1 MQCNFNICKKMNTII
16 QKSFIPLFA
25 CCTIGVFAQKQ
36 IVTGIVS
43 DENQSLPGAA
53 VTIEGTKKVIIT
65 DSEGRFTIS
74 DLKEGQYNLKVS
86 YIGFESKNLN
96 IEIVD
101 AQNLNVGSIVL
112 YQRQKNIDEVIIS
125 GTLKNSEAR
134 ALNMQKN
141 AINISNVIASDGIGK
156 LPDRNAAETVQRVQG
171 VSIERDQGEGRFVS
185 LRGLPPFW
193 ASTTINGNRLPTAEE
208 ETTSRAT
215 AFDFFPTELISYV
228 HINKSFT
235 PEMEA
240 DGIGGGVNFTTKT
253 PPMKTEFRG
262 TLGTGYNEKADKG
275 VYNLGL
281 LYGGR
286 TKDKKFGY
294 LVNFS
299 HFIRNWSTDNF
310 EARRSGDEGVF
321 RMELRD
327 YQGIRKTTGA
337 NAALEYV
344 FSPKSTFYLKGMYG
358 TLSDDETHYKHRVRF
373 DKFSSTNNTARVEL
387 QNIHNLLITELTSVS
402 LGGVH
407 QLNKSK
413 IDWDLSY
420 YNNLFKYGNIPDKQN
435 NSYYVIKYTQ
445 NGVGINPNYILD
457 KGVGPRAYWK
467 ADGGKLD
474 YKDPDA
480 LFGFYSDPNF
490 KMDASQ
496 MRFTDLEFYKVY
508 VQERDKIVAGFNHEI
523 DISDKLTLK
532 YGFKYR
538 DKERN
543 ARFSDIFYNWSNG
556 TAPFLSEFGQYTTT
570 QPNGTKYLSEMNA
583 HIGNTFGPVLST
595 GGMDQFWFQN
605 QGNLTINKTD
615 SEALEY
621 NKALGRNFDVFE
633 KHADAYGIGTYKIN
647 DKMTILGGV
656 RLSNTHTKVKGYNVV
671 NNTFTEVENTKDYL
685 AVLPM
690 LHFKYAINDKT
701 NLRFAATRTF
711 SRPNFGDLT
720 PGGTYI
726 EADNEFKG
734 GNPNLNPTYSINLDL
749 MGEYYFSNVG
759 ILSGGVF
766 YKSITDPIFQDSF
779 IGNYNGINGVQF
791 SAPNNGKAAWLGGI
805 ELGIN
810 RRFDF
815 LPGFLQYFGTQLN
828 ATFMTSE
835 MEKPSGRKVKLPYQA
850 KEIYNIQLFFEKGG
864 FNARLAYNHK
874 GNFAVEYAEE
884 DLYDSY
890 YGKYSNLDFGTSYQ
904 INKHFTVFADVN
916 NILNRPLIYHFGE
929 NQDRPEQ
936 VEYYGVRGNI
946 GVKVNF

>member
-16 QKSFIPLFA
+16 QKSLIPLFA

-228 HINKSFT
+228 HVNKSFT
-235 PEMEA
+235 PDMEA
-240 DGIGGGVNFTTKT
+240 DGIGGGVNFITKT

-327 YQGIRKTTGA
+327 YQGVRKTTGA

-373 DKFSSTNNTARVEL
+373 DKFSSANNTARVEL

-402 LGGVH
+402 LGGIH

-474 YKDPDA
+474 YKDQDA

-570 QPNGTKYLSEMNA
+570 QPNGTKYLSEMHA

-633 KHADAYGIGTYKIN
+633 KHADAYGMGTYKIN

-671 NNTFTEVENTKDYL
+671 NNTLTEVENTKDYL

-850 KEIYNIQLFFEKGG
+850 KELYNIQLFFEKGG

-916 NILNRPLIYHFGE
+916 NILNKPLIYHFGE

>member
-1 MQCNFNICKKMNTII
+1 MEPIIKK
-16 QKSFIPLFA
+16 SLFPLFA
-25 CCTIGVFAQKQ
+25 CCSIFISAQQQ

-43 DENQSLPGAA
+43 DHNQPLPGAA
-53 VTIEGTKKVIIT
+53 VKIAGTSRIIMTDLEGKFSVN
-65 DSEGRFTIS
+65 
-74 DLKEGQYNLKVS
+74 DLKPGHYDLQIS
-86 YIGFESKNLN
+86 YIGFEN
-96 IEIVD
+96 
-101 AQNLNVGSIVL
+101 QSIAIDL
-112 YQRQKNIDEVIIS
+112 QSQQIMDLGMISMLQKQKNIDEVIVTGS
-125 GTLKNSEAR
+125 LKNSEAR
-134 ALNMQKN
+134 ALNLQKN

-228 HINKSFT
+228 HVNKSFT
-235 PEMEA
+235 PDMEA
-240 DGIGGGVNFTTKT
+240 DGIGGGVNFITKT
-253 PPMKTEFRG
+253 PPMKSEFKA
-262 TLGTGYNEKADKG
+262 TLGSGYNAKSDKG
-275 VYNLGL
+275 VYNIGL

-294 LVNFS
+294 LFNFA

-321 RMELRD
+321 RLELRD
-327 YQGIRKTTGA
+327 YNGVRKTTGVNTA
-337 NAALEYV
+337 FEYV
-344 FSPKSTFYLKGMYG
+344 LSPKTTFYLKGMYG
-358 TLSDDETHYKHRVRF
+358 TLSDDETHYKHRIRF
-373 DKFSSTNNTARVEL
+373 DKFSSANNTARVEL

-402 LGGVH
+402 LGAVH
-407 QLNKSK
+407 QLNKGK

-420 YNNLFKYGNIPDKQN
+420 YDNKFKYGNIPDKQN
-435 NSYYVIKYTQ
+435 NSYFVIKYTQ
-445 NGVGINPNYILD
+445 SGVGIDPAYIANH
-457 KGVGPRAYWK
+457 GIGPRAYWK

-490 KMDASQ
+490 KMDASR
-496 MRFTDLEFYKVY
+496 MRFTDLEFYKIFV
-508 VQERDKIVAGFNHEI
+508 EEKDKIVAAFNHEI
-523 DISDKLTLK
+523 NASDRLTLK

-538 DKERN
+538 NKERN
-543 ARFSDIFYNWSNG
+543 ARFSDIFYNWNNG
-556 TAPFLSEFGQYTTT
+556 TAPLLSDFGQYITSQT
-570 QPNGTKYLSEMNA
+570 NGSQYLSEMNT

-595 GGMDQFWFQN
+595 SGMDQFWFQN
-605 QGNLTINKTD
+605 QGNLKINTAD

-633 KHADAYGIGTYKIN
+633 KHADAYGMGTYKVN
-647 DKMTILGGV
+647 DKITILGGI
-656 RLSNTHTKVKGYNVV
+656 RLSNTNTQVKGYNVI
-671 NNTFTEVENTKDYL
+671 NNTLIPVENTKKYL

-690 LHFKYAINDKT
+690 LHVKYAVNDKI

-720 PGGTYI
+720 PGGTYS

-734 GNPNLNPTYSINLDL
+734 GNPNLNPTYSLNFDL

-791 SAPNNGKAAWLGGI
+791 TAPNNGKAASLSGI
-805 ELGIN
+805 EMGIN

-828 ATFMTSE
+828 ATFMDSE
-835 MEKPSGRKVKLPYQA
+835 MVKPGGRKVKLPYQA
-850 KEIYNIQLFFEKGG
+850 KELYNVQLFFEKKG
-864 FNARLAYNHK
+864 FNARLAYNYK
-874 GNFAVEYAEE
+874 GKYAVEYAE
-884 DLYDSY
+884 DDINDSY
-890 YGKYSNLDFGTSYQ
+890 YGKYSSLDFGGSYQ
-904 INKHFTVFADVN
+904 FTKHLMLYADVN
-916 NILNRPLIYHFGE
+916 NILNKPLIYHFGKDE
-929 NQDRPEQ
+929 TRPEQ
-936 VEYYGVRGNI
+936 VEYYGVRCNLGI
-946 GVKVNF
+946 KLNF

>member
-1 MQCNFNICKKMNTII
+1 METII
-16 QKSFIPLFA
+16 KKSLFPLFA
-25 CCTIGVFAQKQ
+25 CCTIFVSAQKQ
-36 IVTGIVS
+36 IVSGTVS
-43 DENQSLPGAA
+43 DSNQPLPGATVKIA
-53 VTIEGTKKVIIT
+53 GSSKVVIT
-65 DSEGRFTIS
+65 DVDGKFSVNDLQPGHYDLQFSYLGYESQNMTI
-74 DLKEGQYNLKVS
+74 DLLADQSLDLGVIS
-86 YIGFESKNLN
+86 MF
-96 IEIVD
+96 
-101 AQNLNVGSIVL
+101 
-112 YQRQKNIDEVIIS
+112 QRQKNIDEVVVTGS
-125 GTLKNSEAR
+125 LKNSEAR

-228 HINKSFT
+228 HVNKSFT
-235 PEMEA
+235 PDMEA
-240 DGIGGGVNFTTKT
+240 DGIGGGVNFITKT

-262 TLGTGYNEKADKG
+262 TLGTGYNAKSDKG

-327 YQGIRKTTGA
+327 YNGVRKTTGA

-344 FSPKSTFYLKGMYG
+344 LSPKSTLYIKGMYG

-373 DKFSSTNNTARVEL
+373 DKFSANNTARVEL

-407 QLNKSK
+407 QFNKSK

-420 YNNLFKYGNIPDKQN
+420 YNNLFKYGNVPDKQN

-445 NGVGINPNYILD
+445 NGVGINPNYISD
-457 KGVGPRAYWK
+457 KGNGPRAYWK

-474 YKDPDA
+474 LKDPDA

-490 KMDASQ
+490 KMDAGQ

-508 VQERDKIVAGFNHEI
+508 VQEKDKIVAGFNHEI
-523 DISDKLTLK
+523 TASDKLTLK
-532 YGFKYR
+532 YGLKYR

-556 TAPFLSEFGQYTTT
+556 TAPLLADFGQHITT
-570 QPNGTKYLSEMNA
+570 QPGGANYLSEINTN
-583 HIGNTFGPVLST
+583 IGNTFGPVLST

-633 KHADAYGIGTYKIN
+633 KHADAYGMGTYKIN
-647 DKMTILGGV
+647 DRITILGGL
-656 RLSNTHTKVKGYNVV
+656 RLSNTHTKVKGYNVIEDV
-671 NNTFTEVENTKDYL
+671 LTPVENTKNYL

-690 LHFKYAINDKT
+690 LHLKYMINDKT

-734 GNPNLNPTYSINLDL
+734 GNPNLNPTYSVNLDL

-759 ILSGGVF
+759 ILSGGIF

-835 MEKPSGRKVKLPYQA
+835 MEKPSGRMVKLPYQA
-850 KEIYNIQLFFEKGG
+850 KELYNIQLFFEKKG

-874 GNFAVEYAEE
+874 GKFAVEYAEE

-904 INKHFTVFADVN
+904 INKHITVFADVN
-916 NILNRPLIYHFGE
+916 NILNKPLIYHFGKDE
-929 NQDRPEQ
+929 QRPEQ

-946 GVKVNF
+946 GVKLNF

>member
-1 MQCNFNICKKMNTII
+1 
-16 QKSFIPLFA
+16 
-25 CCTIGVFAQKQ
+25 
-36 IVTGIVS
+36 
-43 DENQSLPGAA
+43 
-53 VTIEGTKKVIIT
+53 
-65 DSEGRFTIS
+65 
-74 DLKEGQYNLKVS
+74 
-86 YIGFESKNLN
+86 
-96 IEIVD
+96 
-101 AQNLNVGSIVL
+101 
-112 YQRQKNIDEVIIS
+112 
-125 GTLKNSEAR
+125 
-134 ALNMQKN
+134 
-141 AINISNVIASDGIGK
+141 
-156 LPDRNAAETVQRVQG
+156 
-171 VSIERDQGEGRFVS
+171 
-185 LRGLPPFW
+185 
-193 ASTTINGNRLPTAEE
+193 
-208 ETTSRAT
+208 
-215 AFDFFPTELISYV
+215 
-228 HINKSFT
+228 
-235 PEMEA
+235 
-240 DGIGGGVNFTTKT
+240 
-253 PPMKTEFRG
+253 
-262 TLGTGYNEKADKG
+262 
-275 VYNLGL
+275 
-281 LYGGR
+281 
-286 TKDKKFGY
+286 
-294 LVNFS
+294 
-299 HFIRNWSTDNF
+299 
-310 EARRSGDEGVF
+310 
-321 RMELRD
+321 
-327 YQGIRKTTGA
+327 
-337 NAALEYV
+337 
-344 FSPKSTFYLKGMYG
+344 
-358 TLSDDETHYKHRVRF
+358 
-373 DKFSSTNNTARVEL
+373 
-387 QNIHNLLITELTSVS
+387 
-402 LGGVH
+402 
-407 QLNKSK
+407 
-413 IDWDLSY
+413 
-420 YNNLFKYGNIPDKQN
+420 
-435 NSYYVIKYTQ
+435 
-445 NGVGINPNYILD
+445 
-457 KGVGPRAYWK
+457 
-467 ADGGKLD
+467 
-474 YKDPDA
+474 
-480 LFGFYSDPNF
+480 
-490 KMDASQ
+490 
-496 MRFTDLEFYKVY
+496 
-508 VQERDKIVAGFNHEI
+508 
-523 DISDKLTLK
+523 
-532 YGFKYR
+532 
-538 DKERN
+538 
-543 ARFSDIFYNWSNG
+543 
-556 TAPFLSEFGQYTTT
+556 
-570 QPNGTKYLSEMNA
+570 
-583 HIGNTFGPVLST
+583 
-595 GGMDQFWFQN
+595 MDQFWFQN

-633 KHADAYGIGTYKIN
+633 KHADAYGMGTYKIN

-671 NNTFTEVENTKDYL
+671 NNTLTEVENTKDYL

-766 YKSITDPIFQDSF
+766 YKSITDHIFQDSF

-850 KEIYNIQLFFEKGG
+850 KELYNIQLFFEKGG

>member
-1 MQCNFNICKKMNTII
+1 MNTII

>member
-1 MQCNFNICKKMNTII
+1 METII
-16 QKSFIPLFA
+16 KKSLFPLFA
-25 CCTIGVFAQKQ
+25 CCTIFVSAQKQ
-36 IVTGIVS
+36 IVTGTVS
-43 DENQSLPGAA
+43 DNSQPLPGAT
-53 VTIEGTKKVIIT
+53 VKINGSSKIVIT
-65 DSEGRFTIS
+65 DVDGKFSVNDLKPGHYDLQFTYIGYEPQNMTVDLIS
-74 DLKEGQYNLKVS
+74 DQSLDLGIISMFQK
-86 YIGFESKNLN
+86 
-96 IEIVD
+96 
-101 AQNLNVGSIVL
+101 
-112 YQRQKNIDEVIIS
+112 QKNIDEVVVTGS
-125 GTLKNSEAR
+125 LKNSEAR

-228 HINKSFT
+228 HVNKSFT
-235 PEMEA
+235 PDMEA
-240 DGIGGGVNFTTKT
+240 DGIGGGVNFITKT

-262 TLGTGYNEKADKG
+262 TLGTGYNAKSDKG

-327 YQGIRKTTGA
+327 YNGVRKTTGA

-344 FSPKSTFYLKGMYG
+344 LSPKSTLYLKGMYG

-373 DKFSSTNNTARVEL
+373 DKFSAANNTARVEL

-445 NGVGINPNYILD
+445 SGVGINPDYISD
-457 KGVGPRAYWK
+457 KGNGPRAYWK

-474 YKDPDA
+474 LKDPDA
-480 LFGFYSDPNF
+480 LFGFYSNPNF

-508 VQERDKIVAGFNHEI
+508 VQEKDKIVAGFNHEI
-523 DISDKLTLK
+523 NASDKLTLK
-532 YGFKYR
+532 YGLKYR

-556 TAPFLSEFGQYTTT
+556 TAPLLSDFGQHVTT
-570 QPNGTKYLSEMNA
+570 QPNATKYLSEMNA
-583 HIGNTFGPVLST
+583 NIGNTFGPVLST
-595 GGMDQFWFQN
+595 GGMDQFWLQN

-633 KHADAYGIGTYKIN
+633 KHADAYGMGTYKIN
-647 DKMTILGGV
+647 DQITILGGV

-671 NNTFTEVENTKDYL
+671 DDVLTPVENTKNYL
-685 AVLPM
+685 AFLPM
-690 LHFKYAINDKT
+690 LHLKYMINDKT

-720 PGGTYI
+720 PGGTYS

-835 MEKPSGRKVKLPYQA
+835 MEKPSGRMVKLPYQA
-850 KEIYNIQLFFEKGG
+850 KELYNIQLFFEKKG

-874 GNFAVEYAEE
+874 GKFAVEYAEE

-904 INKHFTVFADVN
+904 INKHITVFADVN
-916 NILNRPLIYHFGE
+916 NILNKPLIYHFGKDE
-929 NQDRPEQ
+929 QRPEQ

-946 GVKVNF
+946 GVKLNF

>member
-1 MQCNFNICKKMNTII
+1 MNTII

-112 YQRQKNIDEVIIS
+112 YQRQKNIDEVIIA

-228 HINKSFT
+228 HVNKSFT
-235 PEMEA
+235 PDMEA
-240 DGIGGGVNFTTKT
+240 DGIGGGVNFITKT

-286 TKDKKFGY
+286 TKNKKFGY

-327 YQGIRKTTGA
+327 YQGVRKTTGA

-402 LGGVH
+402 LGGIH

-595 GGMDQFWFQN
+595 DGMDQFWFQN

-633 KHADAYGIGTYKIN
+633 KHADAYGMGTYKIN

-671 NNTFTEVENTKDYL
+671 NNTLTEVENTKDYL

-850 KEIYNIQLFFEKGG
+850 KE
-864 FNARLAYNHK
+864 
-874 GNFAVEYAEE
+874 
-884 DLYDSY
+884 LYKVVSM
-890 YGKYSNLDFGTSYQ
+890 
-904 INKHFTVFADVN
+904 
-916 NILNRPLIYHFGE
+916 
-929 NQDRPEQ
+929 QD
-936 VEYYGVRGNI
+936 
-946 GVKVNF
+946 

>member
-1 MQCNFNICKKMNTII
+1 M
-16 QKSFIPLFA
+16 
-25 CCTIGVFAQKQ
+25 
-36 IVTGIVS
+36 
-43 DENQSLPGAA
+43 
-53 VTIEGTKKVIIT
+53 
-65 DSEGRFTIS
+65 
-74 DLKEGQYNLKVS
+74 
-86 YIGFESKNLN
+86 
-96 IEIVD
+96 
-101 AQNLNVGSIVL
+101 
-112 YQRQKNIDEVIIS
+112 
-125 GTLKNSEAR
+125 
-134 ALNMQKN
+134 
-141 AINISNVIASDGIGK
+141 
-156 LPDRNAAETVQRVQG
+156 
-171 VSIERDQGEGRFVS
+171 
-185 LRGLPPFW
+185 
-193 ASTTINGNRLPTAEE
+193 
-208 ETTSRAT
+208 
-215 AFDFFPTELISYV
+215 
-228 HINKSFT
+228 
-235 PEMEA
+235 
-240 DGIGGGVNFTTKT
+240 
-253 PPMKTEFRG
+253 
-262 TLGTGYNEKADKG
+262 
-275 VYNLGL
+275 
-281 LYGGR
+281 
-286 TKDKKFGY
+286 
-294 LVNFS
+294 
-299 HFIRNWSTDNF
+299 
-310 EARRSGDEGVF
+310 
-321 RMELRD
+321 
-327 YQGIRKTTGA
+327 
-337 NAALEYV
+337 
-344 FSPKSTFYLKGMYG
+344 
-358 TLSDDETHYKHRVRF
+358 
-373 DKFSSTNNTARVEL
+373 
-387 QNIHNLLITELTSVS
+387 ITELTSVS
-402 LGGVH
+402 LGGIH

-633 KHADAYGIGTYKIN
+633 KHADAYGMGTYKIN

-671 NNTFTEVENTKDYL
+671 NNTLTEVENTKDYI

-791 SAPNNGKAAWLGGI
+791 SAPNNGKSAWLSGI

-850 KEIYNIQLFFEKGG
+850 KELYNIQLFFEKGG

>member
-1 MQCNFNICKKMNTII
+1 MRAKFEKL
-16 QKSFIPLFA
+16 FILVFV
-25 CCTIGVFAQKQ
+25 CCITLLSAQEQSIIGV
-36 IVTGIVS
+36 VL
-43 DENQSLPGAA
+43 DESQPLPGA
-53 VTIEGTKKVIIT
+53 TIKIKGSSKTATT
-65 DSEGRFTIS
+65 DVDGKFILS
-74 DLKEGQYNLKVS
+74 DVKTGQYHLQIT
-86 YIGFESKNLN
+86 YIGYETKDSDVDVTSGETKDLGTVNL
-96 IEIVD
+96 
-101 AQNLNVGSIVL
+101 S
-112 YQRQKNIDEVIIS
+112 QKHKSIDEVIVT
-125 GTLKNSEAR
+125 GTLKNTEAR
-134 ALNMQKN
+134 ALNLQKN

-228 HINKSFT
+228 HVNKSFT
-235 PEMEA
+235 PDMEA
-240 DGIGGGVNFTTKT
+240 DGIGGGVNFITKT
-253 PPMKTEFRG
+253 PPMKPELKI
-262 TLGTGYNEKADKG
+262 TLGSGYNAKADKG

-294 LVNFS
+294 LFNVA
-299 HFIRNWSTDNF
+299 HFTRNWSTDNF

-321 RMELRD
+321 RLELRD
-327 YQGIRKTTGA
+327 YNGVRKTTGINTA
-337 NAALEYV
+337 FEYV
-344 FSPKSTFYLKGMYG
+344 LSPKTTFYLKGMYG
-358 TLSDDETHYKHRVRF
+358 TLSDDETHYKHRIRF
-373 DKFSSTNNTARVEL
+373 DKFNSADNTVRVEL
-387 QNIHNLLITELTSVS
+387 QNIHNKLITELTSVS
-402 LGGVH
+402 LGAVH
-407 QLNKSK
+407 NLNKGK

-420 YNNLFKYGNIPDKQN
+420 YDNRFKYGNIPDKQN

-445 NGVGINPNYILD
+445 SGVGINPNYISD
-457 KGVGPRAYWK
+457 HGNGPRAYWQ

-474 YKDPDA
+474 YKNTDA

-490 KMDASQ
+490 KMDASK
-496 MRFTDLEFYKVY
+496 MKFTDLEFYKVF
-508 VQERDKIVAGFNHEI
+508 VDEKDKIVATFNHEI
-523 DISDKLTLK
+523 NTSDKLTLK

-543 ARFSDIFYNWSNG
+543 ARFSDIFYNWNNG
-556 TAPFLSEFGQYTTT
+556 SAPYLSDSGQFITT

-595 GGMDQFWFQN
+595 TGMNQFWFQN
-605 QGNLTINKTD
+605 QGNLKINPAD
-615 SEALEY
+615 SESLEF

-633 KHADAYGIGTYKIN
+633 KHADAYGMGTYKVN
-647 DKMTILGGV
+647 DQMTILGGI
-656 RLSNTHTKVKGYNVV
+656 RFSNTNTKVRGYNVLDDV
-671 NNTFTEVENTKDYL
+671 LTPVENTKNYL

-690 LHFKYAINDKT
+690 LHIKYALNDKT

-726 EADNEFKG
+726 EADYKFVG
-734 GNPNLNPTYSINLDL
+734 GNPNLNPTYSLNFDL

-779 IGNYNGINGVQF
+779 IGTYNGNSGVQF
-791 SAPNNGKAAWLGGI
+791 SAPNNGKAAWLSGI

-828 ATFMTSE
+828 ATFMNSE

-850 KEIYNIQLFFEKGG
+850 KELYNIQIFFEKKG

-874 GNFAVEYAEE
+874 GKYAVEYAEQ
-884 DLYDSY
+884 DINDSY
-890 YGKYSNLDFGTSYQ
+890 YGKYSSLDFGTSYQ
-904 INKHFTVFADVN
+904 FTKYLLLYADVN
-916 NILNRPLIYHFGE
+916 NILNKPLIYHFGKDE
-929 NQDRPEQ
+929 TRPEQ
-936 VEYYGVRGNI
+936 VEYYGVRCNLGI
-946 GVKVNF
+946 KLNF

>member
-228 HINKSFT
+228 HVNKSFT
-235 PEMEA
+235 PDMEA
-240 DGIGGGVNFTTKT
+240 DGIGGGVNFITKT

-327 YQGIRKTTGA
+327 YQGVRKTTGA

-402 LGGVH
+402 LGGIH

-633 KHADAYGIGTYKIN
+633 KHADAYGMGTYKIN
-647 DKMTILGGV
+647 DKMTFLGGV

-671 NNTFTEVENTKDYL
+671 NNTLTEVENTKDYL

-850 KEIYNIQLFFEKGG
+850 KELYNIQLFFEKGG

-916 NILNRPLIYHFGE
+916 NILNKPLIYHFGE

>member
-86 YIGFESKNLN
+86 YIGFEAKNLN
-96 IEIVD
+96 IEIVG
-101 AQNLNVGSIVL
+101 AQNLDVGSIVL
-112 YQRQKNIDEVIIS
+112 YQRQKNIDEVVIS

-228 HINKSFT
+228 HVNKSFT
-235 PEMEA
+235 PDMEA
-240 DGIGGGVNFTTKT
+240 DGIGGGVNFITKT

-327 YQGIRKTTGA
+327 YQGVRKTTGA

-344 FSPKSTFYLKGMYG
+344 LSPKSTLYLKGMYG
-358 TLSDDETHYKHRVRF
+358 TLSDDETNYKHRVRF

-543 ARFSDIFYNWSNG
+543 AKFSDIFYNWSNG

-605 QGNLTINKTD
+605 QGNLAINKTD

-633 KHADAYGIGTYKIN
+633 KHADAYGMGTYKIN

-656 RLSNTHTKVKGYNVV
+656 RLSNTHTKVRGYNVV
-671 NNTFTEVENTKDYL
+671 NNTLTEVENTKDYL

-690 LHFKYAINDKT
+690 LHFKYTINDKT

-850 KEIYNIQLFFEKGG
+850 KELYNIQLFFEKGG

-916 NILNRPLIYHFGE
+916 NILNKPLIYHFGE

-946 GVKVNF
+946 GVKLNF

>member
-1 MQCNFNICKKMNTII
+1 MRCNFNICKKMNTII

-228 HINKSFT
+228 HVNKSFT
-235 PEMEA
+235 PDMEA
-240 DGIGGGVNFTTKT
+240 DGIGGGVNFITKT

-327 YQGIRKTTGA
+327 YQGVRKTTGA

-344 FSPKSTFYLKGMYG
+344 LSPKSTLYLKGMYG

-402 LGGVH
+402 LGGIH

-570 QPNGTKYLSEMNA
+570 QPNGTKYLNEMNA

-633 KHADAYGIGTYKIN
+633 KHADAYGMGTYKIN

-671 NNTFTEVENTKDYL
+671 NNTLTEVENTKDYL

-850 KEIYNIQLFFEKGG
+850 KELYNIQLFFEKGG

-916 NILNRPLIYHFGE
+916 NILNKPLIYHFGE

>member
-1 MQCNFNICKKMNTII
+1 MNTII

-36 IVTGIVS
+36 MVTGIVS
-43 DENQSLPGAA
+43 DENQSLPGAT

-86 YIGFESKNLN
+86 YIGFESKSLN

-101 AQNLNVGSIVL
+101 AQNLNLGSIVL

-228 HINKSFT
+228 HVNKSFT
-235 PEMEA
+235 PDMEA
-240 DGIGGGVNFTTKT
+240 DGIGGGVNFITKT

-327 YQGIRKTTGA
+327 YQGVRKTTGA

-435 NSYYVIKYTQ
+435 NSYFVIKYTQ

-474 YKDPDA
+474 YKDSDA

-508 VQERDKIVAGFNHEI
+508 VQERDKIVTGFNHEI

-633 KHADAYGIGTYKIN
+633 KHADAYGMGTYKIN

-656 RLSNTHTKVKGYNVV
+656 RLSNTHTKVRGYNVV
-671 NNTFTEVENTKDYL
+671 NNTLTEVENTKDYL

-690 LHFKYAINDKT
+690 LHFKYTINDNT

-766 YKSITDPIFQDSF
+766 YKSIKDPIFQDSF

-791 SAPNNGKAAWLGGI
+791 SAPNNGKTAWLGGI
-805 ELGIN
+805 ELGFN

-850 KEIYNIQLFFEKGG
+850 SELYNIQLFFEKKG

-890 YGKYSNLDFGTSYQ
+890 YGKYSNIDFGTSYQ

-916 NILNRPLIYHFGE
+916 NILNKPLIYHFGK

>member
-1 MQCNFNICKKMNTII
+1 METII
-16 QKSFIPLFA
+16 KKSLFPLFA
-25 CCTIGVFAQKQ
+25 CCTIFVSAQKQ
-36 IVTGIVS
+36 IVTGTVS
-43 DENQSLPGAA
+43 DNSQPLPGAT
-53 VTIEGTKKVIIT
+53 VKINGGSKIVIT
-65 DSEGRFTIS
+65 DVDGKFSVNDLKPGHYDLQFTYIGYEPQNMTVDLIS
-74 DLKEGQYNLKVS
+74 DQSLDLGIISMFQK
-86 YIGFESKNLN
+86 
-96 IEIVD
+96 
-101 AQNLNVGSIVL
+101 
-112 YQRQKNIDEVIIS
+112 QKNIDEVVVTGS
-125 GTLKNSEAR
+125 LKNSEAR

-228 HINKSFT
+228 HVNKSFT
-235 PEMEA
+235 PDMEA
-240 DGIGGGVNFTTKT
+240 DGIGGGVNFITKT

-262 TLGTGYNEKADKG
+262 TIGTGYNAKSDKG

-327 YQGIRKTTGA
+327 YNGVRKTTGA

-344 FSPKSTFYLKGMYG
+344 LSPKSTLYLKGMYG

-373 DKFSSTNNTARVEL
+373 DKFSAANNTARVEL

-445 NGVGINPNYILD
+445 SGVGINTDYISD
-457 KGVGPRAYWK
+457 KGNGPRAYWK

-474 YKDPDA
+474 LKDPDA
-480 LFGFYSDPNF
+480 LFGFYSNPNF

-508 VQERDKIVAGFNHEI
+508 VQEKDKIVAGFNHEI
-523 DISDKLTLK
+523 NASDKLTLK
-532 YGFKYR
+532 YGLKYR

-556 TAPFLSEFGQYTTT
+556 NAPLLSDFNQHITT
-570 QPNGTKYLSEMNA
+570 QPNATKYLSEMNA
-583 HIGNTFGPVLST
+583 NIGNTFGPVLST

-605 QGNLTINKTD
+605 QGNLAINKTD

-633 KHADAYGIGTYKIN
+633 KHADAYGMGTYKIN
-647 DKMTILGGV
+647 DKITVLGGL

-671 NNTFTEVENTKDYL
+671 GDVLTPVENTKNYL

-690 LHFKYAINDKT
+690 LHLKYMINDKT

-734 GNPNLNPTYSINLDL
+734 GNPNLNPTYSVNFDL

-835 MEKPSGRKVKLPYQA
+835 MEKPSGRMVKLPYQA
-850 KEIYNIQLFFEKGG
+850 KELYNIQLFFEKKG

-874 GNFAVEYAEE
+874 GKFAVEYAEE

-904 INKHFTVFADVN
+904 INKHITVFADVN
-916 NILNRPLIYHFGE
+916 NILNKPLIYHFGKDE
-929 NQDRPEQ
+929 QRPEQ

-946 GVKVNF
+946 GVKLNF

>member
-228 HINKSFT
+228 HVNKSFT
-235 PEMEA
+235 PDMEA
-240 DGIGGGVNFTTKT
+240 DGIGGGVNFITKT

-286 TKDKKFGY
+286 TKNKKFGY

-327 YQGIRKTTGA
+327 YQGVRKTTGA

-402 LGGVH
+402 LGGIH

-671 NNTFTEVENTKDYL
+671 NNTLTEVENTKDYL

-766 YKSITDPIFQDSF
+766 YKSITDSIFQDSF

-929 NQDRPEQ
+929 NQDRPKQ

>member
-1 MQCNFNICKKMNTII
+1 MEPIIKK
-16 QKSFIPLFA
+16 SLFPLFA
-25 CCTIGVFAQKQ
+25 CCSIFISAQQQ

-43 DENQSLPGAA
+43 DHNQPLPGAA
-53 VTIEGTKKVIIT
+53 VKVAGTSKIIMTDLEGKFSVN
-65 DSEGRFTIS
+65 
-74 DLKEGQYNLKVS
+74 DLKPGHYDLQIS
-86 YIGFESKNLN
+86 YIGFENQN
-96 IEIVD
+96 ITID
-101 AQNLNVGSIVL
+101 LKSQQTMDLGMISML
-112 YQRQKNIDEVIIS
+112 QKQKNIDEIIVTGS
-125 GTLKNSEAR
+125 LKNSEAR
-134 ALNMQKN
+134 ALNLQKN

-228 HINKSFT
+228 HVNKSFT
-235 PEMEA
+235 PDMEA
-240 DGIGGGVNFTTKT
+240 DGIGGGVNFITKT
-253 PPMKTEFRG
+253 PPMKTEFKA
-262 TLGTGYNEKADKG
+262 TLGSGYNAKSDKG
-275 VYNLGL
+275 VYNIGL

-294 LVNFS
+294 LFNFA

-321 RMELRD
+321 RLELRD
-327 YQGIRKTTGA
+327 YNGVRKTTGINTA
-337 NAALEYV
+337 FEYV
-344 FSPKSTFYLKGMYG
+344 LSPKTTFYLKGMYG
-358 TLSDDETHYKHRVRF
+358 TLSDDETHYKHRIRF
-373 DKFSSTNNTARVEL
+373 DKFSSANNTARVEL
-387 QNIHNLLITELTSVS
+387 QNIHNRLITELTSVS
-402 LGGVH
+402 LGAVH
-407 QLNKSK
+407 QLNKGK

-420 YNNLFKYGNIPDKQN
+420 YDNKFKYGNIPDKQN

-445 NGVGINPNYILD
+445 SGVGIDPAYIANH
-457 KGVGPRAYWK
+457 GIGPRAYWK

-490 KMDASQ
+490 KMDASK
-496 MRFTDLEFYKVY
+496 MRFTDLEFYKVF
-508 VQERDKIVAGFNHEI
+508 VEEKDKIVAAFNHEI
-523 DISDKLTLK
+523 NASDRLTLK

-543 ARFSDIFYNWSNG
+543 ARFSDIFYNWNNG
-556 TAPFLSEFGQYTTT
+556 TAPLLSDFGQYITS
-570 QPNGTKYLSEMNA
+570 QANGSQYLSEMNT
-583 HIGNTFGPVLST
+583 HIGNTFDPVLST
-595 GGMDQFWFQN
+595 SGMDQFWLQN
-605 QGNLTINKTD
+605 QGNLKINTAD

-633 KHADAYGIGTYKIN
+633 KHADTYGMGTYKVN
-647 DKMTILGGV
+647 DKITILGGI
-656 RLSNTHTKVKGYNVV
+656 RLSNTNTKVKGYNVI
-671 NNTFTEVENTKDYL
+671 NNSLVPVENTKKYL

-690 LHFKYAINDKT
+690 LHIKYAVNDKI

-720 PGGTYI
+720 PGGTYS

-734 GNPNLNPTYSINLDL
+734 GNPNLNPTYSLNFDL

-779 IGNYNGINGVQF
+779 IGNYNGINGIQF
-791 SAPNNGKAAWLGGI
+791 TAPNNGKAASLSGI

-828 ATFMTSE
+828 ATFMDSK
-835 MEKPSGRKVKLPYQA
+835 MVKPGGRKVKLPYQA
-850 KEIYNIQLFFEKGG
+850 KELYNVQLFFEKKG
-864 FNARLAYNHK
+864 FNARLAYNYK
-874 GNFAVEYAEE
+874 GKYAVEYAE
-884 DLYDSY
+884 DDINDSY
-890 YGKYSNLDFGTSYQ
+890 YGKYSSLDFGGSYQ
-904 INKHFTVFADVN
+904 FTKHILLYADVN
-916 NILNRPLIYHFGE
+916 NILNKPLIYHFGKDE
-929 NQDRPEQ
+929 TRPEQ
-936 VEYYGVRGNI
+936 VEYYGVRCNL
-946 GVKVNF
+946 GVKFNF

>member
-1 MQCNFNICKKMNTII
+1 MNTII

-228 HINKSFT
+228 HVNKSFT
-235 PEMEA
+235 PDMEA
-240 DGIGGGVNFTTKT
+240 DGIGGGVNFITKT

-327 YQGIRKTTGA
+327 YQGVRKTTGA

-490 KMDASQ
+490 KMDSSQ

-633 KHADAYGIGTYKIN
+633 KHADAYGMGTYKIN

-671 NNTFTEVENTKDYL
+671 NNTLTEVENTKDYL

-850 KEIYNIQLFFEKGG
+850 KELYNIQLFFEKGG

-884 DLYDSY
+884 DLYDLY

-904 INKHFTVFADVN
+904 ISKHFTVFADVN

>member
-1 MQCNFNICKKMNTII
+1 MNAII

-228 HINKSFT
+228 HVNKSFT
-235 PEMEA
+235 PDMEA
-240 DGIGGGVNFTTKT
+240 DGIGGGVNFITQT

-327 YQGIRKTTGA
+327 YQGVRKTTGA
-337 NAALEYV
+337 NAALEYA

-373 DKFSSTNNTARVEL
+373 DKFSSTNSTARVEL

-402 LGGVH
+402 LGGIH

-583 HIGNTFGPVLST
+583 HIGNTFGQVLST

-633 KHADAYGIGTYKIN
+633 KHADAYGMGTYKIN

-671 NNTFTEVENTKDYL
+671 NNTLTEVENTKDYL

-791 SAPNNGKAAWLGGI
+791 SAPNNGKSAWLSGI

-850 KEIYNIQLFFEKGG
+850 KELYNIQLFFEKGG

>member
-1 MQCNFNICKKMNTII
+1 MNTII

-228 HINKSFT
+228 HVNKSFT
-235 PEMEA
+235 PDMEA
-240 DGIGGGVNFTTKT
+240 DGIGGGVNFITKT

-327 YQGIRKTTGA
+327 YQGVRKTTGA

-373 DKFSSTNNTARVEL
+373 DKFSSTNSTARVEL

-402 LGGVH
+402 LGGIH

-556 TAPFLSEFGQYTTT
+556 TAPYLSEFGQYTTT
-570 QPNGTKYLSEMNA
+570 QPNGTKYLSEMNT

-633 KHADAYGIGTYKIN
+633 KHADAYGMGTYKIN

-671 NNTFTEVENTKDYL
+671 NNTLTEVENTKDYL

-850 KEIYNIQLFFEKGG
+850 KELYNIQLFFEKGG

-916 NILNRPLIYHFGE
+916 NILNKPLIYHFGE

-946 GVKVNF
+946 GVKLNF

>member
-1 MQCNFNICKKMNTII
+1 MNTIFK
-16 QKSFIPLFA
+16 KSFVPLFA

-36 IVTGIVS
+36 IITGIVS
-43 DENQSLPGAA
+43 DDNQALPGAA
-53 VTIEGTKKVIIT
+53 VTVEGTSKVIIT
-65 DSEGRFTIS
+65 DSQGRFSIS
-74 DLKEGQYNLKVS
+74 DLKAGQYNLKVS
-86 YIGFESKNLN
+86 YIGFESKSLK
-96 IEIVD
+96 IEILD
-101 AQNLNVGSIVL
+101 AQNLDLGSIIL
-112 YQRQKNIDEVIIS
+112 YQRQKNIDEVVVT

-228 HINKSFT
+228 HVNKSFT
-235 PEMEA
+235 PDMEA
-240 DGIGGGVNFTTKT
+240 DGIGGGVNFITKT

-262 TLGTGYNEKADKG
+262 TLGTGYNAKSDKG
-275 VYNLGL
+275 VYNIGL

-286 TKDKKFGY
+286 TKNKKFGY
-294 LVNFS
+294 LINFS

-327 YQGIRKTTGA
+327 YNGVRKTTGA
-337 NAALEYV
+337 NAALEYTL
-344 FSPKSTFYLKGMYG
+344 SPKSTLYLKGMYG

-373 DKFSSTNNTARVEL
+373 DKFSSANNTARVEL

-413 IDWDLSY
+413 IDWDVSY

-445 NGVGINPNYILD
+445 NGVGINPNYISD

-480 LFGFYSDPNF
+480 LFGFYSNPDF

-508 VQERDKIVAGFNHEI
+508 VQEKDKIVAGFNHEI
-523 DISDKLTLK
+523 NVSDKLNLK

-543 ARFSDIFYNWSNG
+543 AKFSDIFYNWSNG
-556 TAPFLSEFGQYTTT
+556 TAPLLSGFGQHITT
-570 QPNGTKYLSEMNA
+570 QPGGTDYLSEMNT
-583 HIGNTFGPVLST
+583 HIGNTFGPVLTT

-633 KHADAYGIGTYKIN
+633 KHADAYGMGTYKIN
-647 DKMTILGGV
+647 DKITILGGI
-656 RLSNTHTKVKGYNVV
+656 RFSNTHTKVKGYNVV
-671 NNTFTEVENTKDYL
+671 NNALTEVENTKDYL

-690 LHFKYAINDKT
+690 LHFKYTINDKT

-734 GNPNLNPTYSINLDL
+734 GNPNLNPTYSINLDV
-749 MGEYYFSNVG
+749 MVEHYFSNVG
-759 ILSGGVF
+759 IVSGGVF

-779 IGNYNGINGVQF
+779 IGSYNGITGVQF

-850 KEIYNIQLFFEKGG
+850 KELYNLQLFFEKNG

-874 GNFAVEYAEE
+874 GKFAVEYAEE

-916 NILNRPLIYHFGE
+916 NILNKPLVYHFGE
-929 NQDRPEQ
+929 SQDRPEQ

>member
-1 MQCNFNICKKMNTII
+1 MESVIKK
-16 QKSFIPLFA
+16 SLFPLFA
-25 CCTIGVFAQKQ
+25 CCTIFISAQKQ

-43 DENQSLPGAA
+43 DNNQPLPGAT
-53 VTIEGTKKVIIT
+53 VKITESSKIIIT
-65 DSEGRFTIS
+65 DIEGKFS
-74 DLKEGQYNLKVS
+74 VNDLKPGHYDVQIS
-86 YIGFESKNLN
+86 YIGYENKGLTIDLQSEQAMDLGVISMFQK
-96 IEIVD
+96 
-101 AQNLNVGSIVL
+101 
-112 YQRQKNIDEVIIS
+112 QKNIDEVIVTGS
-125 GTLKNSEAR
+125 LKNSEAR
-134 ALNMQKN
+134 ALNLQKN

-228 HINKSFT
+228 HVNKSFT
-235 PEMEA
+235 PDMES
-240 DGIGGGVNFTTKT
+240 DGIGGGVNFITKT
-253 PPMKTEFRG
+253 PPMKTEFKA
-262 TLGTGYNEKADKG
+262 TLGSGYNAKSDKG
-275 VYNLGL
+275 VYNIGL

-294 LVNFS
+294 LFNFA

-321 RMELRD
+321 RLELRD
-327 YQGIRKTTGA
+327 YNGVRKTTGINTA
-337 NAALEYV
+337 FEYV
-344 FSPKSTFYLKGMYG
+344 LSPKTTFYLKGMYG
-358 TLSDDETHYKHRVRF
+358 TLSDDETHYKHRIRF

-402 LGGVH
+402 LGAVH
-407 QLNKSK
+407 NLNKSK

-420 YNNLFKYGNIPDKQN
+420 YDNRFKYGNIPDKQN

-445 NGVGINPNYILD
+445 SGVGIDPSYISD
-457 KGVGPRAYWK
+457 HGNGPRAYWK

-496 MRFTDLEFYKVY
+496 MRFTDLEFYKVF
-508 VQERDKIVAGFNHEI
+508 VEEKDKIVAAFNHEI
-523 DISDKLTLK
+523 YASDKLTLK

-543 ARFSDIFYNWSNG
+543 AKFSDIFYNWSNG
-556 TAPFLSEFGQYTTT
+556 TAPLLSDFGQYITT
-570 QPNGTKYLSEMNA
+570 QANGPKYLSEMNT

-595 GGMDQFWFQN
+595 SGMDQFWFQN
-605 QGNLTINKTD
+605 QGNLKINPAD
-615 SEALEY
+615 SESLEY

-633 KHADAYGIGTYKIN
+633 KHADAYGMGTYKVN
-647 DKMTILGGV
+647 DQITILGGI
-656 RLSNTHTKVKGYNVV
+656 RLSNTDTKVKGYNVID
-671 NNTFTEVENTKDYL
+671 NTLVPVENTKKYL

-690 LHFKYAINDKT
+690 LHIKYALNDKT

-720 PGGTYI
+720 PGGTYS

-734 GNPNLNPTYSINLDL
+734 GNPNLNPTYSLNFDL

-779 IGNYNGINGVQF
+779 IGNYNGNNGVQF
-791 SAPNNGKAAWLGGI
+791 TAPNNGKKASLSGI
-805 ELGIN
+805 ELGMN

-828 ATFMTSE
+828 ATFMDSK
-835 MEKPSGRKVKLPYQA
+835 MEKPSGREVKLPYQA
-850 KEIYNIQLFFEKGG
+850 KELYNIQLFFEKKG
-864 FNARLAYNHK
+864 FNARLAYNYK
-874 GNFAVEYAEE
+874 GKYAVEYAED
-884 DLYDSY
+884 DLNDSY
-890 YGKYSNLDFGTSYQ
+890 YGKYSSLDFGGSYQ
-904 INKHFTVFADVN
+904 FTKHLMLYVDVN
-916 NILNRPLIYHFGE
+916 NILNKPLIYHFGKDE
-929 NQDRPEQ
+929 TRPEQ
-936 VEYYGVRGNI
+936 VEYYGVRCNL
-946 GVKVNF
+946 GVKLNF

>member
-1 MQCNFNICKKMNTII
+1 METVIKK
-16 QKSFIPLFA
+16 SLFPLFA
-25 CCTIGVFAQKQ
+25 CCTIFVSAQKQ
-36 IVTGIVS
+36 IVSGTVS
-43 DENQSLPGAA
+43 DSNQPLPGATVKIA
-53 VTIEGTKKVIIT
+53 GSSKVVIT
-65 DSEGRFTIS
+65 DVDGKFSVNDLQPGHYDLQFSYLGYESQNMTIDLLS
-74 DLKEGQYNLKVS
+74 DQSLDLGVISMFQK
-86 YIGFESKNLN
+86 
-96 IEIVD
+96 
-101 AQNLNVGSIVL
+101 
-112 YQRQKNIDEVIIS
+112 QKNIDEVVVTGS
-125 GTLKNSEAR
+125 LKNSEAR

-228 HINKSFT
+228 HVNKSFT
-235 PEMEA
+235 PDMEA
-240 DGIGGGVNFTTKT
+240 DGIGGGVNFITKT

-262 TLGTGYNEKADKG
+262 TLGTGYNGKSDKG

-327 YQGIRKTTGA
+327 YNGVRKTTGA

-344 FSPKSTFYLKGMYG
+344 LSPKSTLYLKGMYG

-373 DKFSSTNNTARVEL
+373 DKFSAANNTARVEL

-407 QLNKSK
+407 QFSKSK

-420 YNNLFKYGNIPDKQN
+420 YNNLFKYGNVPDKQN

-445 NGVGINPNYILD
+445 NGVGINPNYISD
-457 KGVGPRAYWK
+457 KGNGPRAYWK

-474 YKDPDA
+474 LKDPDA

-490 KMDASQ
+490 KMDAGQ
-496 MRFTDLEFYKVY
+496 MRFTDLEFYKVH
-508 VQERDKIVAGFNHEI
+508 VQEKDKIVAGFNHEI
-523 DISDKLTLK
+523 TASDKLTLK
-532 YGFKYR
+532 YGLKYR

-556 TAPFLSEFGQYTTT
+556 TAPLLSDFSQHITT
-570 QPNGTKYLSEMNA
+570 QPGAANYLSEMNTN
-583 HIGNTFGPVLST
+583 IGNTFGPVLST

-605 QGNLTINKTD
+605 QGHLTINKTD

-633 KHADAYGIGTYKIN
+633 KHADAYGMGTYKIN
-647 DKMTILGGV
+647 ERITILGGL
-656 RLSNTHTKVKGYNVV
+656 RLSNTHTKVKGYNVIEDV
-671 NNTFTEVENTKDYL
+671 LTPVENTKNYL

-690 LHFKYAINDKT
+690 LHLKYMISDKT

-734 GNPNLNPTYSINLDL
+734 GNPNLNPTYSVNLDL

-835 MEKPSGRKVKLPYQA
+835 MEKPSGRMVKLPYQA
-850 KEIYNIQLFFEKGG
+850 KELYNIQLFFEKKG

-874 GNFAVEYAEE
+874 GKFAVEYAEE

-904 INKHFTVFADVN
+904 INKHITVFADVN
-916 NILNRPLIYHFGE
+916 NILNKPLIYHFGKDE
-929 NQDRPEQ
+929 QRPEQ

-946 GVKVNF
+946 GVKLNF

>member
-1 MQCNFNICKKMNTII
+1 MGAII
-16 QKSFIPLFA
+16 KNSLFPLFA
-25 CCTIGVFAQKQ
+25 CCTIFVSAQKQ
-36 IVTGIVS
+36 IVTGTVS
-43 DENQSLPGAA
+43 DNSQPLPGAT
-53 VTIEGTKKVIIT
+53 VKIKGSSKIVIT
-65 DSEGRFTIS
+65 DVDGKFSVS
-74 DLKEGQYNLKVS
+74 DLKPGHYDLQFT
-86 YIGFESKNLN
+86 YIGYE
-96 IEIVD
+96 
-101 AQNLNVGSIVL
+101 AQNITVDLISDQSLDLGIISMF
-112 YQRQKNIDEVIIS
+112 QKQKNIDEVVVIGS
-125 GTLKNSEAR
+125 LKNSEAR

-228 HINKSFT
+228 HVNKSFT
-235 PEMEA
+235 PDMEA
-240 DGIGGGVNFTTKT
+240 DGIGGGVNFITKT

-262 TLGTGYNEKADKG
+262 TLGTGYNAKSDKG

-327 YQGIRKTTGA
+327 YNGVRKTTGA

-344 FSPKSTFYLKGMYG
+344 LSPKSTLYLKGMYG

-373 DKFSSTNNTARVEL
+373 DKFSAANNTARVEL

-413 IDWDLSY
+413 IDWDISH

-445 NGVGINPNYILD
+445 SGVGINPDYISD
-457 KGVGPRAYWK
+457 KGNGPRAYWK

-474 YKDPDA
+474 LKDTDA
-480 LFGFYSDPNF
+480 LFGFYSNPNF

-508 VQERDKIVAGFNHEI
+508 VQEKDKIVAGFNHEI
-523 DISDKLTLK
+523 NVSDQLTLK
-532 YGFKYR
+532 YGLKYR

-556 TAPFLSEFGQYTTT
+556 TASLLSDFGQHITT
-570 QPNGTKYLSEMNA
+570 QPGATKYLSEMNA
-583 HIGNTFGPVLST
+583 NIGNTFGPVLST

-605 QGNLTINKTD
+605 QGNLAINKTD

-633 KHADAYGIGTYKIN
+633 KHADAYGMGTYKIN
-647 DKMTILGGV
+647 DKITILGGF

-671 NNTFTEVENTKDYL
+671 DDVLTPVENVKNYL

-690 LHFKYAINDKT
+690 LHLKYMINDKT

-835 MEKPSGRKVKLPYQA
+835 MEKPSGRMVKLPYQA
-850 KEIYNIQLFFEKGG
+850 KELYNIQLFFEKKG

-874 GNFAVEYAEE
+874 GKFAVEYAEE

-904 INKHFTVFADVN
+904 INKHITVFADVN
-916 NILNRPLIYHFGE
+916 NILNKPLIYHFGKDE
-929 NQDRPEQ
+929 QRPEQ

-946 GVKVNF
+946 GIKLNF

>member
-1 MQCNFNICKKMNTII
+1 MNTII

-36 IVTGIVS
+36 MVTGIVS

-228 HINKSFT
+228 HVNKSFT
-235 PEMEA
+235 PDMEA
-240 DGIGGGVNFTTKT
+240 DGIGGGVNFITKT

-275 VYNLGL
+275 VYNLSL

-327 YQGIRKTTGA
+327 YQGVRKTTGA

-467 ADGGKLD
+467 TDGGKLD

-633 KHADAYGIGTYKIN
+633 KHADAYGMGTYKIN

-656 RLSNTHTKVKGYNVV
+656 RLSNTHTKVRGYNVV
-671 NNTFTEVENTKDYL
+671 NNTLTEVENTKDYL

-850 KEIYNIQLFFEKGG
+850 KELYNIQLFFEKGG

-916 NILNRPLIYHFGE
+916 NILNKPLIYHFGE